1 MGFSAVIVA
10 GGSGK
15 RFSAPVLKQS
25 MPLFGLRMWEWSAKA
40 FDASDGC
47 DEIVIVK
54 PKGIKNSQSL
64 FRPES
69 TYRHKLVFIEGG
81 SERHLSV
88 LNGIKKTSCEF
99 VAIHDAARPLL
110 KRQLIEKLWTEC
122 RKGFSVIPVT
132 DVFDT
137 IKEVKNGFVEK
148 TVDRS
153 KLRRI
158 QTPQFFPKKIIENA
172 LASCTEILTDDSSY
186 AEKNGTKVLTVPG
199 DSCNFKITTRED
211 FDTAQKLLASSARV
225 GFGLDF
231 HRYSENRDLILGGV
245 KIPFELGLLGHSDA
259 DALYHAITD
268 AVLGAC
274 GMRDIGF
281 YFPDDNKSFLGASS
295 AHLLKKA
302 LVIAGNPHIVNIDS
316 VVVAEK
322 PKLSPHVPEM
332 IENISRTVGCDSS
345 SVAVKATTS
354 ERMGPEGA
362 MEGISAR
369 AVVSLL
375 KF

>member
-15 RFSAPVLKQS
+15 RFSAPVLKQT

-47 DEIVIVK
+47 DEIVVVK
-54 PKGIKNSQSL
+54 PQGIKNSPAL
-64 FRPES
+64 FEPES
-69 TYRHKLVFIEGG
+69 TYRHKLVFTEGG

-88 LNGIKKTSCEF
+88 FNGIKKTSCEF

-110 KRQLIEKLWTEC
+110 KRHLIEKLWTEC

-137 IKEVKNGFVEK
+137 IKEVKEGFVEK
-148 TVDRS
+148 TVDRT
-153 KLRRI
+153 KLRRV

-172 LASCTEILTDDSSY
+172 LASCAEILTDDSSY
-186 AEKNGTKVLTVPG
+186 VEKNGTKVLTVPG
-199 DSCNFKITTRED
+199 DLSNFKITTRED
-211 FDTAQKLLASSARV
+211 FETAQKLLASSARV

-281 YFPDDNKSFLGASS
+281 YFPDDNKAFLDASS
-295 AHLLKKA
+295 ADLLKKA

-369 AVVSLL
+369 AVVSLI